1 MATLIWISII
11 IISLFITICLYA
23 CIVVGK
29 QSKSDKEILDE
40 EQEEIQYIKKC
51 QEAKKLRKI
60 DNKRKYKDKK
70 EKDIIYL

>member
-11 IISLFITICLYA
+11 IISLFITFCLYA

-60 DNKRKYKDKK
+60 NNK
-70 EKDIIYL
+70 